1 MNVDIIHNEDCRVGL
16 RKLPSD
22 CIDCC
27 ITSPP
32 YFGLRD
38 YGTDAQ
44 IGLESSPKEY
54 VRHLKGVFRQVL
66 RVLKPSGTLW
76 LVIGDCYSG
85 SPKGAAINPDNA
97 KKWKQGTNRGTMA
110 VRTHYK
116 QFTGIPTR
124 NLIGIPWMVAFAL
137 RDLGFYLRQDII
149 WSKPNAMPES
159 VKTRCVKSHEYI
171 FLLTKSPVYY
181 FDYEAIQTASKKPNG
196 GGKMEGAHRAG
207 REQRPYPTSNTG
219 VGISTG
225 ERANRRDVW
234 EIPTRPAGG
243 NHFATFPPALVRD
256 CILAGCPT
264 DGIVLDPFM
273 GSGTTAMVAHEL
285 NRHYIGYELNAEY
298 CAQANRRIASSVQDL
313 FY

>member
-85 SPKGAAINPDNA
+85 SGKGAAINPEDA
-97 KKWKQGTNRGTMA
+97 KRYKQGRNHGTLA

-116 QFTGIPTR
+116 QFTGCPAR

-137 RDLGFYLRQDII
+137 RDIGYYLRQDII
-149 WSKPNAMPES
+149 WSKPNTMPES
-159 VKTRCVKSHEYI
+159 VKNRCVKSHEYI
-171 FLLTKSPVYY
+171 FLLSKSANYH
-181 FDYEAIQTASKKPNG
+181 FDYQAIQRPSKNPIG
-196 GGKMEGAHRAG
+196 GGNLAG
-207 REQRPYPTSNTG
+207 RYRADGEQKPFPTGNTG
-219 VGISTG
+219 LGIATG
-225 ERANRRDVW
+225 DMANRRDVW
-234 EIPTRPAGG
+234 DIPSRPISG
-243 NHFATFPPALVRD
+243 HHATFPPALVRD
-256 CILAGCPT
+256 CVLAGCPPE
-264 DGIVLDPFM
+264 GVVLDPFM
-273 GSGTTAMVAHEL
+273 GSGTTAMVAREL
-285 NRHYIGYELNAEY
+285 HRHYIGYKLNAEY
-298 CAQANRRIASSVQDL
+298 IQLANRRITSSIQDL

>member
-116 QFTGIPTR
+116 QSTGIPTR

-171 FLLTKSPVYY
+171 FLLSKEPVYY

-196 GGKMEGAHRAG
+196 GVKWRVPIERGANSDLIRPLTREWVSQQAKEPTAATYG
-207 REQRPYPTSNTG
+207 RYLHAQQEATTSPPSRPP
-219 VGISTG
+219 
-225 ERANRRDVW
+225 
-234 EIPTRPAGG
+234 
-243 NHFATFPPALVRD
+243 
-256 CILAGCPT
+256 
-264 DGIVLDPFM
+264 
-273 GSGTTAMVAHEL
+273 
-285 NRHYIGYELNAEY
+285 
-298 CAQANRRIASSVQDL
+298 
-313 FY
+313 